1 MMTGVRGRSA
11 SPKPSFQ
18 FILRELHDRRTA
30 MHVVGGEG
38 GREQPGQELARLFGL
53 ETLPSLDGG
62 AARERRC
69 EPLQP
74 VGDRKSTRLNS
85 SHLVISYAV
94 FCLKKKKTMKNT
106 PHSIH
111 THTKH

>member
-1 MMTGVRGRSA
+1 MIRRPPRSTLFPYTTLFR
-11 SPKPSFQ
+11 S
-18 FILRELHDRRTA
+18 A

-38 GREQPGQELARLFGL
+38 GGEQPGHELARLFGL

-74 VGDRKSTRLNS
+74 VGAAAESAAREIGHELLETARGVEPGVRVRRRVYHDG
-85 SHLVISYAV
+85 A
-94 FCLKKKKTMKNT
+94 
-106 PHSIH
+106 PGEG
-111 THTKH
+111 

>member
-38 GREQPGQELARLFGL
+38 GREQPGHELARLFGL

-62 AARERRC
+62 AARERRR

-74 VGDRKSTRLNS
+74 VGAAARSEKHTSELQSHSDLVCRL
-85 SHLVISYAV
+85 L
-94 FCLKKKKTMKNT
+94 LEKK
-106 PHSIH
+106 
-111 THTKH
+111 